1 MKVFATSVLD
11 VHSNHSKGCVQ
22 KYGFKI
28 VNNKLIPISL
38 VVPVQD
44 I

>member
-1 MKVFATSVLD
+1 MKIIATSVLD
-11 VHSNHSKGCVQ
+11 VHSSHSKGVQ

-28 VNNKLIPISL
+28 VNNKLITISL

>member
-1 MKVFATSVLD
+1 MKVIATSVLD
-11 VHSNHSKGCVQ
+11 VPSSHSKGVQ

-28 VNNKLIPISL
+28 VNNTLIPISL